1 MASNVIIISNNLLD
15 VSAIV
20 NSVGTKYK
28 VIKHRDLIKG
38 VEHLTN
44 DGSACSVII
53 GYPLEALTPQE
64 HRAFMKEV
72 AKIKS
77 DFKHV
82 SKCIIY
88 GPHDRMQK
96 ELKSSHDVECIARSV
111 FFHDP
116 LKWLS

>member
-1 MASNVIIISNNLLD
+1 MASDVIIISNNLLD
-15 VSAIV
+15 VTAIV
-20 NSVGTKYK
+20 NSVGREYK
-28 VIKHRDLIKG
+28 VIKHRDLIRG
-38 VEHLTN
+38 VEHLAN
-44 DGSACSVII
+44 DKSACSVII
-53 GYPLEALTPQE
+53 GYPLQALTPQE
-64 HRAFMKEV
+64 HREFMQEV
-72 AKIKS
+72 AKIKN

-96 ELKSSHDVECIARSV
+96 ELKGGHDVECLARSV